1 MQNTDISPTEITVWI
16 EAHLQESIQA
26 SGGQAE
32 LVAAVEN
39 AASRV
44 LSEIGLPAQARVSL
58 QAGIPGEHRAA
69 LLALQVNSQTL
80 SSPPGMENRLLAVQS
95 GRLLE
100 PGEGGPAIPGWVEKA
115 FRESEPE
122 TLQAAIQYLAGLC
135 HAILGEHPELLLDEP
150 QVRELQTHWSQTA
163 PGIARL
169 KTAWLE
175 AVLSELL
182 RVHLP
187 LGGDGR
193 LPPLLLENRRAKPAQ
208 AAEAAISALLPPTL
222 ELCLPRHLLK
232 AYTLEDLRYP
242 ASELAAISTLEL
254 TSQSTAAFNQASQQI
269 FADLGL
275 NLPPLEFAVG
285 DEPDRHFSFRINGLP
300 SLPYPA
306 LPPGKVLVDA
316 APQTLEMM
324 NVSAQAVLHPLDG
337 RLCSLVSLGDE
348 APPSEKGYTTWTGI
362 EYLALCLGHALR
374 SRPWCLVHNL
384 AVGVWLEEIA
394 KNSPELVKAIYN
406 AFPDIYTQSILT
418 QTLRRLVLQGV
429 SMVELPQILE
439 SLLRPALVEVP
450 SPDWHVVGNAALP
463 ASARLARSDWR
474 SDPDI
479 LAAFA
484 RWRLS
489 LPAIALHPAQRS
501 SATAPR
507 RITSLEQYAEPLTQD
522 QRIAELTKRYSNED
536 LQHYLSMIS
545 VTLVIMQEPELP
557 DFVDEKISE
566 LFAKLG
572 LNSETPAEQML
583 EAITEYF
590 VQNPVNPQLIQD
602 STAAIRAEVPA
613 NADAFTSLWRSK
625 YAM

>member
-1 MQNTDISPTEITVWI
+1 MQNADISPIEITVWI

-26 SGGQAE
+26 SGAQAE

-44 LSEIGLPAQARVSL
+44 LSQIGLPAQARVSL

-69 LLALQVNSQTL
+69 LLALQVNGQTL

-122 TLQAAIQYLAGLC
+122 TLQAAIQYLAALC

-150 QVRELQTHWSQTA
+150 QVRELQARWSQAA

-187 LGGDGR
+187 LDGDRR

-208 AAEAAISALLPPTL
+208 AAEAAISALLLPTL

-242 ASELAAISTLEL
+242 ASELAAISTLGL

-285 DEPDRHFSFRINGLP
+285 DEPDRHFSIRINGLLSP
-300 SLPYPA
+300 PYPE

-337 RLCSLVSLGDE
+337 RLCSLVNLGDE
-348 APPSEKGYTTWTGI
+348 APPSEKDYTTWTGI

-374 SRPWCLVHNL
+374 TCPACLVHNL

-394 KNSPELVKAIYN
+394 KNSPDLVKAIYN
-406 AFPDIYTQSILT
+406 AFPDVYTQSILT

-439 SLLRPALVEVP
+439 TLLRPVLVEVP
-450 SPDWHVVGNAALP
+450 SPDFRVSGAAMP

-474 SDPDI
+474 SDPNA
-479 LAAFA
+479 LAAFT
-484 RWRLS
+484 RWSLS
-489 LPAIALHPAQRS
+489 LPAVALHPAHGS
-501 SATAPR
+501 PAGELR
-507 RITSLEQYAEPLTQD
+507 RIASLEQYAEPLTQE
-522 QRIAELTKRYSNED
+522 QRIAELTKRYSDED
-536 LQHYLSMIS
+536 IQHYLSMIS

-557 DFVDEKISE
+557 DFVDEKIDE
-566 LFAKLG
+566 LFTKLG
-572 LNSETPAEQML
+572 INSETPAEQML
-583 EAITEYF
+583 EAIVEYF
-590 VQNPVNPQLIQD
+590 NQNPVNPQLIQD

-613 NADAFTSLWRSK
+613 NADAFTTLWRSK
-625 YAM
+625 YTG